1 MTDTRAFK
9 AAMVLANKTMDHLA
23 EALGISRTTLSNKV
37 NNKSEFTASEISA
50 LSSELNLDGSQ
61 QNSIFFKK

>member
-9 AAMVLANKTMDHLA
+9 AAMVLANKTMGHLA

-37 NNKSEFTASEISA
+37 NNKSDFTASEISA